1 VDLPKPSSGGPA
13 AWPEARGPIV
23 NGRPAEGESETR
35 RRPIAAGLSSPE
47 RLRQELAQAQRMEAI
62 GQLVPGI
69 AHELN
74 NPLAAIMAFS
84 QLIFRDSRLPAD
96 LRHDAELLI
105 GEAARTRRT
114 IQNLLEFVRRR
125 PPERR
130 ATHLRPLIDSVL
142 ELQSYAIGSHG
153 IQVEVVIDPDVPPVQ
168 LDRAQMQQ
176 VLLNLTLN
184 AIQSLGAGHG
194 GRLRVHAG
202 VTRRGMDSLAAVS
215 VVDDGPGVPEEL
227 HDRIFVPFFTT
238 KTPDEATG
246 LGLPVSADIVAAHGG
261 TLRLEP
267 NAAGQGAA
275 FVIELPIANA
285 LATEPVLRGTSG
297 PAAASVAPPGDA
309 ADGRAKRARILVVDD
324 EPSIRRFLFKAL
336 ENAGFEPVLAA
347 TGQDAIDVVR
357 DGPVDGILSD
367 HRMAGLSGTDVYDAV
382 VAIRPELRD
391 RFVFMSGD
399 VLNPALRDFAD
410 THNVV
415 LLAKPFDLASVGR
428 TVRDLLERGAP
439 R

>member
-1 VDLPKPSSGGPA
+1 VDLPKPSFGGPA
-13 AWPEARGPIV
+13 ASPEPRGAAVEEP
-23 NGRPAEGESETR
+23 PAESGPQTR
-35 RRPIAAGLSSPE
+35 RRAIGPGLSSPE

-69 AHELN
+69 THELS

-84 QLIFRDSRLPAD
+84 QLIFRDPRLPAD

-105 GEAARTRRT
+105 EEAARTRR
-114 IQNLLEFVRRR
+114 IVQNLLDFARRR
-125 PPERR
+125 SPERHP
-130 ATHLRPLIDSVL
+130 TSLGPLIDSVL
-142 ELQSYAIGSHG
+142 DLQSYAIGAHG
-153 IQVEVVIDPDVPPVQ
+153 IQIEVAIDPDVPPVE
-168 LDRAQMQQ
+168 LDRAQIQQ

-184 AIQSLGAGHG
+184 AIQALSATRG
-194 GRLRVHAG
+194 GRLRIHAR
-202 VTRRGMDSLAAVS
+202 VERRGMDSFVALS
-215 VVDDGPGVPEEL
+215 VVDDGPGLPEEL
-227 HDRIFVPFFTT
+227 RDRIFVPFFTT
-238 KTPDEATG
+238 KSPDEATG

-261 TLRLEP
+261 RLRLEP
-267 NAAGQGAA
+267 DAAGQGAA
-275 FVIELPIANA
+275 FVIELPIPTA
-285 LATEPVLRGTSG
+285 LASQPSASGAPRGAAGTLPPSG
-297 PAAASVAPPGDA
+297 DSV
-309 ADGRAKRARILVVDD
+309 DGRGKRARILVVDD

-367 HRMAGLSGTDVYDAV
+367 HRMAGMSGTDVYDAV

-399 VLNPALRDFAD
+399 ILNPALRDFAD
-410 THNVV
+410 THGVV

-428 TVRDLLERGAP
+428 TVRDLLERSAP

>member
-1 VDLPKPSSGGPA
+1 VDLPKPLSGGPA
-13 AWPEARGPIV
+13 ASPEPRGAAV
-23 NGRPAEGESETR
+23 DGGPAEGAPDTR

-47 RLRQELAQAQRMEAI
+47 RLRHELAQAQRMEAI

-69 AHELN
+69 THELN

-84 QLIFRDSRLPAD
+84 QLIFRDSRLPPD
-96 LRHDAELLI
+96 LRHDAELLV
-105 GEAARTRRT
+105 GEAARTRRMV
-114 IQNLLEFVRRR
+114 QNLLDFVRRR
-125 PPERR
+125 PLQYQ
-130 ATHLRPLIDSVL
+130 ATDLRLLIDGVL

-153 IQVEVVIDPDVPPVQ
+153 IQVEVAIDPDVPTVS
-168 LDRAQMQQ
+168 LDRPQMQQ

-184 AIQSLGAGHG
+184 AIQSLSATHG
-194 GRLRVHAG
+194 GRLRVHAA
-202 VTRRGMDSLAAVS
+202 VTRRGMDSFVALS
-215 VVDDGPGVPEEL
+215 VVDDGPGVAEEL
-227 HDRIFVPFFTT
+227 RDRIFVPFFTT

-267 NAAGQGAA
+267 GAGGQGAA
-275 FVIELPIANA
+275 FVIELPITSA
-285 LATEPVLRGTSG
+285 LASEPSVSG
-297 PAAASVAPPGDA
+297 APRPAAGSVPPAGDA
-309 ADGRAKRARILVVDD
+309 VDGQSKRARILVVDD

-410 THNVV
+410 THSVV

-428 TVRDLLERGAP
+428 TVRDLLERSPP

>member
-1 VDLPKPSSGGPA
+1 MDLPKPPSGSPATAPEPRGAAVDGPPRSDA
-13 AWPEARGPIV
+13 P
-23 NGRPAEGESETR
+23 ETR
-35 RRPIAAGLSSPE
+35 RRPVPAGLSSPE

-62 GQLVPGI
+62 GQIVPGI

-84 QLIFRDSRLPAD
+84 QLIFRDPRLPAD
-96 LRHDAELLI
+96 LRHDAELLME
-105 GEAARTRRT
+105 EAARTRR
-114 IQNLLEFVRRR
+114 IMQNLLDFARRR
-125 PPERR
+125 PPERH
-130 ATHLRPLIDSVL
+130 ATELRPLVDSVL
-142 ELQSYAIGSHG
+142 DLQSYAISAHG
-153 IQVEVVIDPDVPPVQ
+153 IQVEVAIDPDVPPLP

-184 AIQSLGAGHG
+184 AIQSLSATRG
-194 GRLRVHAG
+194 GRLRIHAG
-202 VTRRGMDSLAAVS
+202 VERRGMDSFVALS
-215 VVDDGPGVPEEL
+215 VADDGPGVADEL
-227 HDRIFVPFFTT
+227 RDRIFVPFFTT
-238 KTPDEATG
+238 KAPDEATG

-261 TLRLEP
+261 QLRLEP
-267 NAAGQGAA
+267 APVGQGAT
-275 FVIELPIANA
+275 FVVELPVPTA
-285 LATEPVLRGTSG
+285 LAPR
-297 PAAASVAPPGDA
+297 AAASGAAQVGTGPRAPLADA

-367 HRMAGLSGTDVYDAV
+367 HRMAGMSGTDVYDAV

-410 THNVV
+410 AHGIV

-428 TVRDLLERGAP
+428 TVRDLLERGAG

>member
-1 VDLPKPSSGGPA
+1 VDLPKPSFGGPA
-13 AWPEARGPIV
+13 ASPESRGAAVDEP
-23 NGRPAEGESETR
+23 PAESAPQTGR
-35 RRPIAAGLSSPE
+35 RAIATGLSSPE

-62 GQLVPGI
+62 GQLIPGI
-69 AHELN
+69 THELN

-84 QLIFRDSRLPAD
+84 QLIFRDPRLPAD

-105 GEAARTRRT
+105 EEAARTRR
-114 IQNLLEFVRRR
+114 IVQNLLDFARRR
-125 PPERR
+125 PPERH
-130 ATHLRPLIDSVL
+130 ATNLLPLIESVL
-142 ELQSYAIGSHG
+142 DLQSYAIGSHG
-153 IQVEVVIDPDVPPVQ
+153 IQVEVAIDPDVPPVQ

-184 AIQSLGAGHG
+184 AIQALAATHG
-194 GRLRVHAG
+194 GRLRIHAG
-202 VTRRGMDSLAAVS
+202 VERRGMDSFVALS
-215 VVDDGPGVPEEL
+215 VADDGPGVPEEL

-238 KTPDEATG
+238 KAPDETTG
-246 LGLPVSADIVAAHGG
+246 LGLPVSTDIVAAHGG
-261 TLRLEP
+261 RLRLEP
-267 NAAGQGAA
+267 GPAGQGAA
-275 FVIELPIANA
+275 FVIELPITTA
-285 LATEPVLRGTSG
+285 LASEPSASGAPRGAAGTLPPSG
-297 PAAASVAPPGDA
+297 DSV
-309 ADGRAKRARILVVDD
+309 DGRGKRARILVVDD

-367 HRMAGLSGTDVYDAV
+367 HRMAGMSGTDVYDAV

-399 VLNPALRDFAD
+399 ILNPDLRDFAD
-410 THNVV
+410 THRVV

-428 TVRDLLERGAP
+428 TVRELLDRSAP
-439 R
+439 P

>member
-1 VDLPKPSSGGPA
+1 VDVSKPSFGSPTASPEPPAAAKGGPSA
-13 AWPEARGPIV
+13 EEALG
-23 NGRPAEGESETR
+23 NR

-84 QLIFRDSRLPAD
+84 QLIVRDPRLPAD
-96 LRHDAELLI
+96 LRHDAELLVQ
-105 GEAARTRRT
+105 EAGRTRR
-114 IQNLLEFVRRR
+114 IMQNLLEFARNR
-125 PPERR
+125 PPERV
-130 ATHLRPLIDSVL
+130 ATDLRPLIEGVL
-142 ELQSYAIGSHG
+142 DLQSYAIGAHG
-153 IQVEVVIDPDVPPVQ
+153 IQVEVVIDPGVPRLP

-184 AIQSLGAGHG
+184 AVQALSATRG
-194 GRLRVHAG
+194 GRLGIHAA
-202 VTRRGMDSLAAVS
+202 VQPRGMDSLVAVS
-215 VVDDGPGVPEEL
+215 VVDDGPGVPDEL
-227 HDRIFVPFFTT
+227 RDRIFIPFFTT
-238 KTPDEATG
+238 KPAEEATG
-246 LGLPVSADIVAAHGG
+246 LGLPISVDIVTAHGG
-261 TLRLEP
+261 VLRLEP
-267 NAAGQGAA
+267 SVAGRGAA
-275 FVIELPIANA
+275 FVIELPIPTGSAA
-285 LATEPVLRGTSG
+285 QTSG
-297 PAAASVAPPGDA
+297 GGSAHAATGSLQPPGEA
-309 ADGRAKRARILVVDD
+309 GDGRGKRARILVVDD

-336 ENAGFEPVLAA
+336 EGAGFEPIIAA
-347 TGQDAIDVVR
+347 TGQDAIDLVR

-367 HRMAGLSGTDVYDAV
+367 HRMAGMSGTDVYDAV

-399 VLNPALRDFAD
+399 VLNPALRDFAEAQGI
-410 THNVV
+410 V

-428 TVRDLLERGAP
+428 TVRELLERGAS

>member
-1 VDLPKPSSGGPA
+1 VDLPKPSFGGPA
-13 AWPEARGPIV
+13 ASPESRGAAVDEP
-23 NGRPAEGESETR
+23 PAESAPQTGR
-35 RRPIAAGLSSPE
+35 RAIATGLSSPE

-62 GQLVPGI
+62 GQLIPGI
-69 AHELN
+69 THELN

-84 QLIFRDSRLPAD
+84 QLIFRDPRLPAD

-105 GEAARTRRT
+105 EEAARTRR
-114 IQNLLEFVRRR
+114 IVQNLLDFARRR
-125 PPERR
+125 PPERH
-130 ATHLRPLIDSVL
+130 ATNLLPLIESVL
-142 ELQSYAIGSHG
+142 DLQSYAIGSHG
-153 IQVEVVIDPDVPPVQ
+153 IQVEVAIDPDVPPVQ

-184 AIQSLGAGHG
+184 AIQALAATHG
-194 GRLRVHAG
+194 GRLRIHAG
-202 VTRRGMDSLAAVS
+202 VERRGMDSFVALS
-215 VVDDGPGVPEEL
+215 VADDGPGVPEEL

-238 KTPDEATG
+238 KAPDEATG
-246 LGLPVSADIVAAHGG
+246 LGLPVSTDIVAAHGG
-261 TLRLEP
+261 RLRLEP
-267 NAAGQGAA
+267 GPAGQGAA
-275 FVIELPIANA
+275 FVIELPITTA
-285 LATEPVLRGTSG
+285 LASEPSASGTPRGAAGTLPPSG
-297 PAAASVAPPGDA
+297 DSV
-309 ADGRAKRARILVVDD
+309 DGRGKRARILVVDD

-367 HRMAGLSGTDVYDAV
+367 HRMAGMSGTDVYDAV

-399 VLNPALRDFAD
+399 ILNPDLRDFAD
-410 THNVV
+410 THRVV

-428 TVRDLLERGAP
+428 TVRELLDRSAP
-439 R
+439 P

>member
-1 VDLPKPSSGGPA
+1 VDLPKPSAGGPA
-13 AWPEARGPIV
+13 ASPETRGAALDEP
-23 NGRPAEGESETR
+23 PAESAPQAPR
-35 RRPIAAGLSSPE
+35 RAIPPGLSSPE
-47 RLRQELAQAQRMEAI
+47 RLRHELAQAQRMDAI
-62 GQLVPGI
+62 GELVPGI
-69 AHELN
+69 SHELN

-84 QLIFRDSRLPAD
+84 QLIFRDPRLPAD

-105 GEAARTRRT
+105 DEAARTRR
-114 IQNLLEFVRRR
+114 IVQNLLDFARRR
-125 PPERR
+125 APERH
-130 ATHLRPLIDSVL
+130 ATNLGPLIDSVL
-142 ELQSYAIGSHG
+142 DLQSYAIGSHA
-153 IQVEVVIDPDVPPVQ
+153 IQVEVAIDPDVPPLHV
-168 LDRAQMQQ
+168 DRAQMQQ

-184 AIQSLGAGHG
+184 AIQALSATRG
-194 GRLRVHAG
+194 GRLRIHA
-202 VTRRGMDSLAAVS
+202 VVERRGMDTFVALS

-227 HDRIFVPFFTT
+227 RDRIFVPFFTT
-238 KTPDEATG
+238 KSADEATG

-261 TLRLEP
+261 QLRLGSE
-267 NAAGQGAA
+267 AAGQGAA
-275 FVIELPIANA
+275 FVIELPITTA
-285 LATEPVLRGTSG
+285 LAVEPSASDALQGAAGTNAPSG
-297 PAAASVAPPGDA
+297 GSV
-309 ADGRAKRARILVVDD
+309 DGRGKHARILVVDD

-367 HRMAGLSGTDVYDAV
+367 HRMAGMSGTDVYDAV

-399 VLNPALRDFAD
+399 ILNPALRDFAD
-410 THNVV
+410 THSVV

-428 TVRDLLERGAP
+428 TVRDLLERSVP

>member
-1 VDLPKPSSGGPA
+1 VDLPKPSSGSPA
-13 AWPEARGPIV
+13 ASPELRGAAV
-23 NGRPAEGESETR
+23 DGRPAESPPETR
-35 RRPIAAGLSSPE
+35 RRPIAMGLSSPE
-47 RLRQELAQAQRMEAI
+47 RLRQELAQAQRMETI

-84 QLIFRDSRLPAD
+84 QLIFRDARLPAD

-105 GEAARTRRT
+105 GEAARTRR
-114 IQNLLEFVRRR
+114 IVQNLLDFARRR
-125 PPERR
+125 APERH
-130 ATHLRPLIDSVL
+130 ATDLRPLIDSVL
-142 ELQSYAIGSHG
+142 DLQSYAIGAHG
-153 IQVEVVIDPDVPPVQ
+153 IQVEVVIEPDVPPVP
-168 LDRAQMQQ
+168 LDRSQMQQ

-184 AIQSLGAGHG
+184 AIQSLRAMHG
-194 GRLRVHAG
+194 GRLRVHAA
-202 VTRRGMDSLAAVS
+202 VTRRGMDSFVAVS
-215 VVDDGPGVPEEL
+215 VADDGPGVGEEL
-227 HDRIFVPFFTT
+227 RDRIFVPFFTT
-238 KTPDEATG
+238 KSPDEATG
-246 LGLPVSADIVAAHGG
+246 LGLPVAADIVAAHGG
-261 TLRLEP
+261 ALRLEP
-267 NAAGQGAA
+267 AAAGQGAA
-275 FVIELPIANA
+275 FVVELPITSGV
-285 LATEPVLRGTSG
+285 ATEPSASGAPRVATASG
-297 PAAASVAPPGDA
+297 PPPGDG

-336 ENAGFEPVLAA
+336 ENAGFEPILAA

-357 DGPVDGILSD
+357 DSPVDGILSD
-367 HRMAGLSGTDVYDAV
+367 HRMAGLSGTDVYDAA

-410 THNVV
+410 AHGIV

-428 TVRDLLERGAP
+428 TVRDLLERTAS

>member
-13 AWPEARGPIV
+13 ASP
-23 NGRPAEGESETR
+23 ETR
-35 RRPIAAGLSSPE
+35 GAALGEPPPESAPGTPRRAIAPALSSPE
-47 RLRQELAQAQRMEAI
+47 RLRHELAQAQRMEAI
-62 GQLVPGI
+62 GEIVPGI
-69 AHELN
+69 THELN

-84 QLIFRDSRLPAD
+84 QLIFRDPRLPAD

-105 GEAARTRRT
+105 EEAGRTRR
-114 IQNLLEFVRRR
+114 IVQNLLDFARRR
-125 PPERR
+125 APERR
-130 ATHLRPLIDSVL
+130 ATNLGPLIDSVL
-142 ELQSYAIGSHG
+142 DLQSYAIGAHA
-153 IQVEVVIDPDVPPVQ
+153 IQVEVAIDPDVPAVQ

-184 AIQSLGAGHG
+184 AIQALSATRG
-194 GRLRVHAG
+194 GRLRIHAA
-202 VTRRGMDSLAAVS
+202 VERRGMDSFVTLS

-227 HDRIFVPFFTT
+227 RDRIFVPFFTT
-238 KTPDEATG
+238 KPADAATG

-261 TLRLEP
+261 RLRLGP
-267 NAAGQGAA
+267 DAVGQGAA
-275 FVIELPIANA
+275 FVIELPITTELAGEPSPNA
-285 LATEPVLRGTSG
+285 SPGAAGTHPPAGDSVDGRGT
-297 PAAASVAPPGDA
+297 
-309 ADGRAKRARILVVDD
+309 RARILVVDD

-367 HRMAGLSGTDVYDAV
+367 HRMVGMSGTDVYDAV

-399 VLNPALRDFAD
+399 ILNPALRDFAD
-410 THNVV
+410 THSVV

-428 TVRDLLERGAP
+428 TVRDLLERSAQ

>member
-1 VDLPKPSSGGPA
+1 VDLPKPSTGSPAAAPEPRGVAVDGPPVEGGPE
-13 AWPEARGPIV
+13 P
-23 NGRPAEGESETR
+23 R
-35 RRPIAAGLSSPE
+35 RRAPATGLSSPE

-69 AHELN
+69 AHEVN

-84 QLIFRDSRLPAD
+84 QLILRDPRLPDD
-96 LRHDAELLI
+96 LRHDAELLVQ
-105 GEAARTRRT
+105 EAARTRR
-114 IQNLLEFVRRR
+114 IVQNLLDFARRR
-125 PPERR
+125 PPERH
-130 ATHLRPLIDSVL
+130 ATDIRPLIDSVL
-142 ELQSYAIGSHG
+142 DLQSYAIGSYG
-153 IQVEVVIDPDVPPVQ
+153 IQVEVAIDPDVPPLP

-184 AIQSLGAGHG
+184 AIQSVSERRG
-194 GRLRVHAG
+194 GRLRVHAA
-202 VTRRGMDSLAAVS
+202 VARRGADSFVALS
-215 VVDDGPGVPEEL
+215 VVDDGPGVPDEL
-227 HDRIFVPFFTT
+227 RDRIFVPFFTT
-238 KTPDEATG
+238 KAPDEATG

-261 TLRLEP
+261 RLSLEP
-267 NAAGQGAA
+267 GEAGGGAT
-275 FVIELPIANA
+275 FIVELPIRPA
-285 LATEPVLRGTSG
+285 LVHESASDTPGVAAG
-297 PAAASVAPPGDA
+297 PPPRPA
-309 ADGRAKRARILVVDD
+309 EAVDGRGKRARILVVDD

-336 ENAGFEPVLAA
+336 DNAGFEPVLAA

-357 DGPVDGILSD
+357 NGPVDGILSD
-367 HRMAGLSGTDVYDAV
+367 HRMSGMSGTDVYDAV

-410 THNVV
+410 AHGAV

-428 TVRDLLERGAP
+428 TVRDLLERGTA